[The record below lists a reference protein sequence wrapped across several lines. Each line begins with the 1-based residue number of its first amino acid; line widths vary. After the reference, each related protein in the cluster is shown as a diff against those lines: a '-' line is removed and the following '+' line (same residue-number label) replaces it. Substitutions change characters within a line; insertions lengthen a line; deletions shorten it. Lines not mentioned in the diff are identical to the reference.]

1 MHILTLSTVAKY
13 LSVLRKCAKWCM
25 QYHISNQSKSSSKV
39 PLHCMCLVLVILYG
53 ACINTKYKSLSKVTD
68 LLPGKGRVKKKKK
81 KVSSD
86 GLVGCLFRKEVT
98 FVKQIPQHDTSCV
111 GEIIT
116 VVSENSA

>member
-1 MHILTLSTVAKY
+1 M
-13 LSVLRKCAKWCM
+13 
-25 QYHISNQSKSSSKV
+25 

-68 LLPGKGRVKKKKK
+68 LLPVEGREKKK

-98 FVKQIPQHDTSCV
+98 FVKQIPQHDTSYV

-116 VVSENSA
+116 VLSENSA